1 MAFYTIRPKSG
12 TKTQW
17 STANPVLRE
26 REIGFEY
33 PDGGLGTGEIKM
45 KMGDGVTAWNDLE
58 YAIMP
63 LYIRDGQGNAVYD
76 IPITPQPNL
85 LDNADF
91 KSGIINQKGSTSYR
105 GVDGDKFVTI
115 DRWLSLGTNVNVN
128 DGSISIK
135 DVRTS
140 YPESYLIQNLREK
153 ANGTYTIYV
162 NVESIVS
169 GSIELFFEH
178 EGATHLDVE
187 EEGKHVLTVSNVLD
201 AEQFTI
207 KLNDFEG
214 TISEIKIEKGSIF
227 TGMPNWDAGTELFKC
242 YRFFQPTKMTLVAG
256 NGQNAT
262 YYFGQDFVVPMVKT
276 PSLSVDHLYTTSN
289 SDIKN
294 NIIDKSMNNRHLDYI
309 RISQST
315 FENIII
321 LEGALNAETL

>member
-1 MAFYTIRPKSG
+1 MMKVKS
-12 TKTQW
+12 
-17 STANPVLRE
+17 NNIVRE
-26 REIGFEY
+26 LAEA
-33 PDGGLGTGEIKM
+33 K
-45 KMGDGVTAWNDLE
+45 DLC
-58 YAIMP
+58 
-63 LYIRDGQGNAVYD
+63 N
-76 IPITPQPNL
+76 PNL

-91 KSGIINQKGSTSYR
+91 KSGIINQKGSTSYM

-162 NVESIVS
+162 NVESIES

-178 EGATHLDVE
+178 DGATHLDVE
-187 EEGKHVLTVSNVLD
+187 EEGKHVLTVSNVLN

-214 TISEIKIEKGSIF
+214 TMSEIKIEKGSIF
-227 TGMPNWDAGTELFKC
+227 TGMPNWDAGMELFKC
-242 YRFFQPTKMTLVAG
+242 CRFFQPIKMTLTAS
-256 NGQNAT
+256 NDQNAT
-262 YYFGQDFVVPMVKT
+262 YYFGQEFGVPMVKT

-315 FENIII
+315 LENVII
-321 LEGALNAETL
+321 LEGALNAEIY